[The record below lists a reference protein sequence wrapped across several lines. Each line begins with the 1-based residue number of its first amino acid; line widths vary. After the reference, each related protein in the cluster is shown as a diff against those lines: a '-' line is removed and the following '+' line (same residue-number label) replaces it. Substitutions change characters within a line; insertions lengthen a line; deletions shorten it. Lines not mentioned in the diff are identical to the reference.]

1 MIRYDQG
8 SRLRYQLLGIVFL
21 IVTALLVATAV
32 GIYRK
37 AFTSAVDV
45 RLETDRIGS
54 QMRPGAD
61 VKVRGV
67 VVGEV
72 RAVEPTARGAAL
84 ELALRP
90 DRVQLVPANVAAR
103 LLPKTL
109 FGERYVAL
117 QLPEVPAAAAI
128 ADGDVIG
135 QDRTRTAIEVEQ
147 VLDHLLP
154 LLQAVEPDK
163 LAVTL
168 NALSEALAGRGGQLG
183 ETLVA
188 LDAYL
193 ERFAPSTPDLLAVL
207 DHLGPVS
214 DTYARAMPDLL
225 NALADLTTT
234 TGTFDEQGAE
244 LREFYA
250 GVTSASED
258 LTGFLE
264 VNRENLIAVAA
275 TSRSTLE
282 VLARYAP
289 EYPCLFRQLVEGI
302 PTAETVFGKGSEHP
316 QLQKITIEVS
326 AGRGKYRPGVDAPE
340 YGDDRGPRCY
350 DKAVPPGV
358 FPQYPP
364 GGPVEDGSTK
374 PAPPSTGA
382 DPDLLPGLGPV
393 TPSSSAEPAAW
404 TGRPVSFE
412 AERRMIAL
420 LVAPAMG
427 VMPADV
433 PSWADLLVGPLLRGT
448 EVTLV

>member
-1 MIRYDQG
+1 MIRYSQD
-8 SRLRYQLLGIVFL
+8 SKLRYQVLGIVFMLVAVL
-21 IVTALLVATAV
+21 IVAMAV

-37 AFTSAVDV
+37 AFTSVVSV

-54 QMRPGAD
+54 QMREGAD

-72 RAVEPTARGAAL
+72 RAVEPAADGAAL

-90 DRVQLVPANVAAR
+90 DSVELVPANVAAR

-109 FGERYVAL
+109 FGERFVAL
-117 QLPEVPAAAAI
+117 QLPDVPAAAAI
-128 ADGDVIG
+128 ADGDVIT
-135 QDRTRTAIEVEQ
+135 QDRTRAAIEVEQ

-154 LLQAVEPDK
+154 VLQAVEPDQ

-168 NALSEALAGRGGQLG
+168 SALSSALSGRGDQLG
-183 ETLVA
+183 KTLVG

-193 ERFAPSTPDLLAVL
+193 RGIAPSVPDLVAVFDHLATVSDTFSRAAPDLL
-207 DHLGPVS
+207 
-214 DTYARAMPDLL
+214 T
-225 NALADLTTT
+225 ALADLTTT
-234 TGTFDEQGAE
+234 TRTFDEQGAQ
-244 LREFYA
+244 LRAFYSGITTAA
-250 GVTSASED
+250 GD
-258 LTGFLE
+258 LTSFLD
-264 VNRENLIAVAA
+264 VNRANLISVAA

-302 PTAETVFGKGSEHP
+302 PAAETVFGKGSAHP
-316 QLQKITIEVS
+316 QLQKITIEVT
-326 AGRGKYRPGVDAPE
+326 AGRGKYRPGVDTPA

-364 GGPVEDGSTK
+364 GGPVKDGSTK

-382 DPDLLPGLGPV
+382 NPDLLPGLGAI
-393 TPSSSAEPAAW
+393 TPAGFGTIDRPTASTGSPAEQHL
-404 TGRPVSFE
+404 
-412 AERRMIAL
+412 IAL
-420 LVAPAMG
+420 LMAPELG

-433 PSWADLLVGPLLRGT
+433 PSWAELLVGPLLRGT

>member
-1 MIRYDQG
+1 MIRYEQG
-8 SRLRYQLLGIVFL
+8 SKLRYQVLGIVFL
-21 IVTALLVATAV
+21 LVVALLVATAV
-32 GIYRK
+32 GIYNK
-37 AFTSAVDV
+37 AFTSAVSV

-54 QMRPGAD
+54 QLRPGAD

-72 RAVEPTARGAAL
+72 RAVEPTSRGAAL

-90 DRVQLVPANVAAR
+90 DRVELVPANVAAR

-117 QLPEVPAAAAI
+117 QLPDDPAAAAI

-147 VLDHLLP
+147 VLDHVLP

-168 NALSEALAGRGGQLG
+168 NALAEALDGRGAQLG
-183 ETLVA
+183 DTLVA
-188 LDAYL
+188 LDSYL
-193 ERFAPSTPDLLAVL
+193 EKFAPSTPDLLATL

-214 DTYARAMPDLL
+214 DTYAKAVPDLL
-225 NALADLTTT
+225 TALADLTTT
-234 TGTFDEQGAE
+234 TDTFAEQGDQ

-250 GVTSASED
+250 EVTAASDD
-258 LTGFLE
+258 LGSFLD
-264 VNRENLIAVAA
+264 VNRENLIALSA

-302 PTAETVFGKGSEHP
+302 PAAETVFGKGSEHP
-316 QLQKITIEVS
+316 QLQKITIEIS
-326 AGRGKYRPGVDAPE
+326 AGRGKYRPGVDDPA

-350 DKAVPPGV
+350 DKAVPPGT

-364 GGPVEDGSTK
+364 GGPIEDGSTK
-374 PAPPSTGA
+374 PPPSRTTP

-393 TPSSSAEPAAW
+393 TPPTAEPAAW
-404 TGRPVSFE
+404 TSSSGE
-412 AERRMIAL
+412 AERRLIAL
-420 LVAPAMG
+420 LMAPALG

-433 PSWADLLVGPLLRGT
+433 PSWAGLLVGPLLRGT